1 VRRPALTLTTLAL
14 GLVWLVSSTAAQHKT
29 WRVGLLSNSRSV
41 PTLGDKTT
49 WADELLVS
57 LAQEGFHLGANL
69 ELVARLSEG
78 EADRLPAL
86 ARELAAA
93 DLDVIVAVSDPSVR
107 AMRAA
112 SEATPIV
119 MVVGADPVASGFVGS
134 MARPG
139 GRITGLALQTF
150 QGDVKRLQFLR
161 EVFPGSTT
169 FGVLLPPVPYPTEA
183 LEKAAALLNTVLTLR
198 TVPALGRAEYTQAI
212 ASMRNEGV
220 SALLVA
226 ASQAWFGNSVS
237 LGEVA
242 QEQGLATICEWDFM
256 ARAGCVFA
264 YGHDLLYARRRAGWY
279 AARVMKGQAPSD
291 LPVEQPDAWKLTVN
305 LLAAARVGVVV
316 PPSLLARADEVI
328 E

>member
-1 VRRPALTLTTLAL
+1 
-14 GLVWLVSSTAAQHKT
+14 
-29 WRVGLLSNSRSV
+29 
-41 PTLGDKTT
+41 
-49 WADELLVS
+49 VS

-93 DLDVIVAVSDPSVR
+93 NADVVVAVSDPSVR

-112 SEATPIV
+112 SEAMPIV
-119 MVVGADPVASGFVGS
+119 MVVGADPVASGFVAS
-134 MARPG
+134 MARPA
-139 GRITGLALQTF
+139 GRTTGLGPADL
-150 QGDVKRLQFLR
+150 KRLQFLR
-161 EVFPGSTT
+161 EAFPGSIT
-169 FGVLLPPVPYPTEA
+169 FGVLLPPVPYPTGP
-183 LEKAAALLNTVLTLR
+183 LEKAAGALNTVLTLR
-198 TVPALGRAEYTQAI
+198 TVSALGRAEYTDAI
-212 ASMRNEGV
+212 ASMRKEGV

-256 ARAGCVFA
+256 ARAGCVVA

-279 AARVMKGQAPSD
+279 AARVIKGQAPAD

-305 LLAAARVGVVV
+305 LLAAGRVDITV
-316 PPSLLARADEVI
+316 PAALLARADEVI